1 MKKFI
6 VLIFI
11 AASVTFTSCH
21 SNDKNANQQNDTSA
35 TKDSGSLAES
45 AKSSAPGDS
54 AATPNSSDTT
64 SLHGD
69 TDSAVHPVH

>member
-1 MKKFI
+1 MKK
-6 VLIFI
+6 LIILFF
-11 AASVTFTSCH
+11 AASVILSACH
-21 SNDKNANQQNDTSA
+21 SNDKKTDRQSDTSA
-35 TKDSGSLAES
+35 AKGSGGPADT
-45 AKSSAPGDS
+45 AKSTAPGNS